1 MEASIGVVRRVW
13 SIVLLMRRGIDGW
26 LRFRSGRCFFMFD
39 IFCAHSASVAGM
51 ALILGVLWFGY
62 GINGFSMSMSTSVD
76 VDRIHRCIEN

>member
-1 MEASIGVVRRVW
+1 
-13 SIVLLMRRGIDGW
+13 
-26 LRFRSGRCFFMFD
+26 MFD